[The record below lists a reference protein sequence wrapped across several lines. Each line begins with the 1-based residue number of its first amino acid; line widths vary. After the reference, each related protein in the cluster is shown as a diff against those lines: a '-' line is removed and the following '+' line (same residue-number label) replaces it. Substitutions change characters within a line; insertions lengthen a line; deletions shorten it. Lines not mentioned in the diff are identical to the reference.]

1 VAVPESRDGHP
12 TKEHNMNQK
21 KDPALSRTV
30 FSILAALLVAS
41 AALAQPARG
50 EQFTA
55 NLVDPAG
62 HFGRARSNTASVVIH
77 IDHYSEDAE
86 VQQLA
91 GILKTKGPDDLQD
104 ALWDKEV
111 GYIRVGGGLGYPIAV
126 ARSHAEPDGSRIVR
140 LMMDRPIS
148 QREVINNSRT
158 VDYPFG
164 FIEIK
169 LDADGKGQGEFY
181 QAAKVRIKGDNT
193 LDVENYSP
201 QPLRLLAVK
210 AQ

>member
-1 VAVPESRDGHP
+1 MSHPKENPAWSR
-12 TKEHNMNQK
+12 
-21 KDPALSRTV
+21 AA
-30 FSILAALLVAS
+30 FFILAALLVLS
-41 AALAQPARG
+41 TAAFAQPVGG
-50 EQFTA
+50 ERFTA

-62 HFGRARSNTASVVIH
+62 HFGRVRGSNTAQILIH

-86 VQQLA
+86 TQRLA
-91 GILKTKGPDDLQD
+91 GILQQKGPDALRD

-126 ARSHAEPDGSRIVR
+126 ARSHPAPDGGRIIR
-140 LMMDRPIS
+140 LMMDRQLS

-158 VDYPFG
+158 VDYPFT

-169 LDADGKGQGEFY
+169 VDRNGKGEGQFY
-181 QAAKVRIKGDNT
+181 QAAKVRLSGDKFE
-193 LDVENYSP
+193 VENYSP

-210 AQ
+210 AE